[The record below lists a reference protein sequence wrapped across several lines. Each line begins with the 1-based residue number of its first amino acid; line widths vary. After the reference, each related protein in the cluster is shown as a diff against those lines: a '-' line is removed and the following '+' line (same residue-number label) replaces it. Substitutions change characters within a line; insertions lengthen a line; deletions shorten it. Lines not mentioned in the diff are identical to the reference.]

1 MFVVCKSYLVDTLLK
16 TALGYTVVHETR
28 GPFEAL
34 REARVYSMPER
45 GRVEYVYTKQERIVR
60 VYEDQD
66 DLDGRGKP
74 KIKYRI
80 LVANQFLTF
89 VVELRHKTVADVNQ
103 DFLDFYRN
111 LPKFIYDGQTVANYK
126 DDQKAE
132 VQHDTKG
139 NRIRVVPGAY
149 DFNDNK
155 FYGEHPERVFIEV
168 EFQGGIYMVPDV
180 ESSRLLFQ
188 GNEVVI
194 DKLEIST

>member
-1 MFVVCKSYLVDTLLK
+1 MFIVCKSYLVDTVLK
-16 TALGYTVVHETR
+16 GAMTYKVVHETR
-28 GPFEAL
+28 GPFVAL
-34 REARVYSMPER
+34 REARVFSMPER

-66 DLDGRGKP
+66 DLDTRGKP

-89 VVELRHKTVADVNQ
+89 IIELRHKSVALVNA
-103 DFLDFYRN
+103 DFLNFYRN

-126 DDQKAE
+126 DDQSAE

-155 FYGEHPERVFIEV
+155 LYGEHPERVFIEV
-168 EFQGGIYMVPDV
+168 EFQGGIYLDPDPD
-180 ESSRLLFQ
+180 SSRVLFQ
-188 GNEVVI
+188 GSEVVI
-194 DKLEIST
+194 DKKEIT